1 MKNLKTITITFL
13 ALLLVF
19 GLTACSGGGEK
30 QGSEPSATV
39 GGLDLEQSPSASAK
53 EKKFELEL
61 VGQDV
66 ISRDYGYVKVGFKV
80 KNNSAEPVSSPS
92 ISVNMLDANGDI
104 VDTTSAFGVST
115 IDPGQSAI
123 LDCTMKEDASVA
135 SVKAGQTTYYLKND
149 SGTQQFQGTFSNAT
163 PLPLQ

>member
-19 GLTACSGGGEK
+19 GLTACSSDGDK
-30 QGSEPSATV
+30 QGSAPSATV
-39 GGLDLEQSPSASAK
+39 GGLDLEPSPSASAK
-53 EKKFELEL
+53 EEKFELEL

-80 KNNSAEPVSSPS
+80 KNNSTEQISLPS
-92 ISVNMLDANGDI
+92 INVNMLDANGDI
-104 VDTTSAFGVST
+104 VNTTSAMKVNLL
-115 IDPGQSAI
+115 DPGQSAI
-123 LDCTMKEDASVA
+123 LEATMEENPSVA
-135 SVKAGQTTYYLKND
+135 SVKAGQTIYYIDGD
-149 SGTQQFQGTFSNAT
+149 SGQQQFKGTFSNAT